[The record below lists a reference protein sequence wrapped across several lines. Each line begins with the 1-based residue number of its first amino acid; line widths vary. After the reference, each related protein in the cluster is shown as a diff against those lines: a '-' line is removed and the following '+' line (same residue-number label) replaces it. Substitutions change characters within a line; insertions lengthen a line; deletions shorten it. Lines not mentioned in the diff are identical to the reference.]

1 MSQWEGDERMLKV
14 LSVETRRRTELV
26 DITSEVQRAVS
37 ESGVKEGI
45 VLIFVPHTTA
55 AVTVNE
61 NYDPSVARDIEGWLS
76 KVVPR
81 DAPYSHTEGNADAH
95 IKSAWVG
102 PSQALIIEDGRV
114 KLGTWQGIFLCEF
127 DGPRRRQVWVKIVG
141 T

>member
-1 MSQWEGDERMLKV
+1 MLKV
-14 LSVETRRRTELV
+14 LTVETKRRTELV
-26 DITSEVQRAVS
+26 DITSEVQKAVS
-37 ESGVKEGI
+37 ESGVKDGI
-45 VLIFVPHTTA
+45 IVIFVPHTTA

-76 KVVPR
+76 KAVPH

-95 IKSAWVG
+95 IKSVLVG
-102 PSQALIIEDGRV
+102 PSEALVVEGGRV